1 LRRNPAG
8 LRRILLRVSGA
19 LPVLEEF
26 MLRLFSLLGVAL
38 LLSGCMVYP
47 NGAVGPAPVAV
58 APVVV
63 APAYA
68 YRPYPVWGWGGYG
81 YRRW

>member
-8 LRRILLRVSGA
+8 LRRILVPVAGLLPAAEKFMRRFLA
-19 LPVLEEF
+19 LF
-26 MLRLFSLLGVAL
+26 GVACV
-38 LLSGCMVYP
+38 LSGCVVYP

-68 YRPYPVWGWGGYG
+68 YRPYPNWGWGGYG

>member
-1 LRRNPAG
+1 MRRFLA
-8 LRRILLRVSGA
+8 
-19 LPVLEEF
+19 
-26 MLRLFSLLGVAL
+26 LLGVAF
-38 LLSGCMVYP
+38 LLSGCVVYP

-68 YRPYPVWGWGGYG
+68 YRPYPSWGGYG

>member
-1 LRRNPAG
+1 MRRF
-8 LRRILLRVSGA
+8 LA
-19 LPVLEEF
+19 LF
-26 MLRLFSLLGVAL
+26 GVAF
-38 LLSGCMVYP
+38 LLSGCVVYP

-68 YRPYPVWGWGGYG
+68 YRPYPSWGWGGYG

>member
-1 LRRNPAG
+1 MYRFLA
-8 LRRILLRVSGA
+8 
-19 LPVLEEF
+19 
-26 MLRLFSLLGVAL
+26 LLGVAF
-38 LLSGCMVYP
+38 LLSGCVVYP

-68 YRPYPVWGWGGYG
+68 YRPYPSWGGYG